1 MVRDLSMKVKTTH
14 QRIVKEGVYKDVRRL
29 FTPTFS
35 TLTSQKH
42 NARYTGLDMLN
53 MTLGVAVMNKF
64 VSPAYNSMRNSD
76 TKVEIEDPIWE
87 GLESD
92 EHDTSI
98 NTNIPTPHWLFD
110 RLKQYT
116 PEHLFEQGDQMII
129 ATVQRCIKAG
139 MLKKAVTV
147 AIDGHNIPCHSNNEE
162 LTIKSKPKG
171 GTSKMEAY
179 VTIQIVDDVRLTL
192 AALSHT
198 KDDNNAGLV
207 RRTIGN
213 VRDLSVKV
221 KRLLLDRGYYS
232 VNVLKVLREMRVP
245 YIMMVKKSKP
255 IQRLVKDYHNGVG
268 KQTVQYT
275 VKSKNGSERIRLLI
289 VKRKDADSHKK
300 ITDKYV
306 VLAYRSRRKKVKDI
320 IADIPEEYRKRWGIE
335 TGYRNIG
342 FMRAKTRS
350 MIPGVRQFLFLFSA
364 AVANLWT
371 LANYGAVGAKDGIVT
386 PTITIEF
393 FKEHLLQ
400 IISMI
405 YKIVIRIPKA
415 PD

>member
-1 MVRDLSMKVKTTH
+1 MNVKTSH
-14 QRIVKEGVYKDVRRL
+14 QLIVKEGVYNDMKQL
-29 FTPTFS
+29 LTPMFS
-35 TLTSQKH
+35 TLASHKH
-42 NARYTGLDMLN
+42 NARYTGLDMFN
-53 MTLGVAVMNKF
+53 MTLGVAVMNQF

-76 TKVEIEDPIWE
+76 TKVEIKDPIWE
-87 GLESD
+87 GLESSVY
-92 EHDTSI
+92 ETSI
-98 NTNIPTPHWLFD
+98 NTNIPTPHWLFN
-110 RLKQYT
+110 RLKQYP
-116 PEHLFEQGDQMII
+116 PEHLFEQGSRMVI

-162 LTIKSKPKG
+162 FTIKSKPKG

-179 VTIQIVDDVRLTL
+179 ATIQIVDDVRLTL
-192 AALSHT
+192 TTLSHT
-198 KDDNNAGLV
+198 KDDDNAGLV
-207 RRTIGN
+207 RRAIEN
-213 VRDLSVKV
+213 IRDLNVNAK
-221 KRLLLDRGYYS
+221 KLLLDRGYYS
-232 VNVLKVLREMRVP
+232 VNVLKVLHKMHMP

-350 MIPGVRQFLFLFSA
+350 MIPGVRQLLFLFSA
-364 AVANLWT
+364 AVCNLWM
-371 LANYGAVGAKDGIVT
+371 LANYVAAGVKDGIIT

-393 FKEHLLQ
+393 FKTRLLQ

-405 YKIVIRIPKA
+405 YKIVIRMPKA